1 MKKNT
6 SNLDRG
12 VRLAVA
18 LIAAYLGYA
27 QTSGTVSLILYVVA
41 AIMAL
46 VAATGF
52 CPLYRLFGFTTKK

>member
-1 MKKNT
+1 MQKNT

-12 VRLAVA
+12 IRLIVA

-27 QTSGTVSLILYVVA
+27 VTSGVTSIVLYVVA
-41 AIMAL
+41 TIMAL

-52 CPLYRLFGFTTKK
+52 CPLYRLFGWSTKK